1 MSNSRLN
8 AYFATVHS
16 TLRSQKTREQRYL
29 SARVWPAG
37 EAGARAP
44 ASCSSTAPARA
55 QSAGILWH
63 GHAETPCSW
72 EVAITSMEVFIRP
85 LHTRGTP
92 ERQQTDST
100 HDPEGTVGLWG
111 RGRLGA
117 RQADPRWQPS
127 DRAGAIAPEL
137 CLISKTNPTHPCS
150 CEPTIS

>member
-16 TLRSQKTREQRYL
+16 TLRSQKTREQRHL

-92 ERQQTDST
+92 ERQQTQT
-100 HDPEGTVGLWG
+100 PHTNQ
-111 RGRLGA
+111 RGRWACGEE
-117 RQADPRWQPS
+117 
-127 DRAGAIAPEL
+127 AGWGQ
-137 CLISKTNPTHPCS
+137 TG
-150 CEPTIS
+150 